1 MESKEELRKRLTPLQ
16 YEVTQEAA
24 TERPYTG
31 EYDKFFER
39 GVYRC
44 IVCHQDL
51 FLSDEKFDSGCG
63 WPAFKVKKFGWF
75 KNDEIYLFDIYI
87 LNILIIKDTIDQ
99 GKVTLHKDASISY
112 MVRTEVRCAK
122 CDAHMGH
129 VFDDGPLPKRTRF
142 CINSASIEFI
152 SAEERNKG
160 K

>member
-1 MESKEELRKRLTPLQ
+1 MHRILLKRNFSLKVFKDLLFKNHPNTYLRPGSKLFHATALIACKMESKEELRKRLTPLQ

-63 WPAFKVKKFGWF
+63 WPAFKVKKFG
-75 KNDEIYLFDIYI
+75 
-87 LNILIIKDTIDQ
+87 
-99 GKVTLHKDASISY
+99 
-112 MVRTEVRCAK
+112 
-122 CDAHMGH
+122 
-129 VFDDGPLPKRTRF
+129 
-142 CINSASIEFI
+142 
-152 SAEERNKG
+152 
-160 K
+160 